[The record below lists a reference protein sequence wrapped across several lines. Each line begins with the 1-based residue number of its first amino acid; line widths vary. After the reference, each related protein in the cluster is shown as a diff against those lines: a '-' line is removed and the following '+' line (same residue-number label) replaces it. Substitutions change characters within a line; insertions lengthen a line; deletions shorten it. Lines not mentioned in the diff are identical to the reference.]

1 LIRRTACAVAML
13 AVGLVPSLAGVV
25 APAPA
30 FAAACT
36 SPVRYAVSTN
46 TIYLVARQSYTL
58 SSIIKACPSVPL
70 VEVDP
75 VRRVWQLNAD
85 LVLQNGGTLVL
96 HGAAAG
102 GDVDTLRLR
111 SLASNKATEVSQ
123 LAADY
128 GTLDIKSTK
137 VTSWDGAANGPDTNA
152 TLPAGSAAGSRGRAF
167 IRVLSTLAADG
178 ATVQESRMDIVDSE
192 VSYLG
197 YYAAESYGVT
207 YKSRACAR
215 TDLASCAKVK
225 VSGSQINSS
234 FHHNYMGTFTW
245 GARDMAFRGSR
256 YENNISYGLDP
267 HDVSSNLT
275 IDRNTFAYNG
285 NHGLI
290 CSQRCDRL
298 TITNNASHDNGL
310 KPWRGPNDDADIAG
324 QVHGIMLH
332 RGITNT
338 VISDN
343 RVWNQPSGAGIVI
356 FDSVGNTVT
365 RNQLDNNM
373 IGIRLSVGA
382 ARNTISN
389 NVVRH
394 SAQYALLLYKGGDI
408 ASYSTASSR
417 PTNNVFDANTLDSSG
432 VNAVKFTE
440 SDGNQVTNSTVT
452 GTPGPLVFDN
462 STGTKL
468 DAVRLPAGQA
478 IVLTKSTLTIA
489 NPNADMR
496 ITIDPQ
502 STVDVTSRRGTTFA
516 TGAGGPATT
525 VTPTGS
531 TLRLTPATVGTAP
544 VTVTPQRF
552 AVLPSTGTAAATAT
566 GTLDVRI
573 SGQAANAPISFTV
586 SGLRPG
592 SQHTIR
598 RGTKVLTVATAD
610 AAGQVKFTDSPPSS
624 AGYNYQVV

>member
-1 LIRRTACAVAML
+1 LIRRIACAVATL
-13 AVGLVPSLAGVV
+13 AAGLIPSLAGVV

-30 FAAACT
+30 FATACT
-36 SPVRYAVSTN
+36 SPVRYAASTN
-46 TIYLVARQSYTL
+46 TIYLVAHQSYTL

-70 VEVDP
+70 VKVDP
-75 VRRVWQLNAD
+75 ALRVWQLNAD
-85 LVLQNGGTLVL
+85 LLLQNGSTLVL

-111 SLASNKATEVSQ
+111 SLASNKATEVTQ
-123 LAADY
+123 IAADY

-137 VTSWDGAANGPDTNA
+137 VTSWDAAANGPDTNA

-178 ATVQESRMDIVDSE
+178 ATAHESRMDIVDSE

-197 YYAAESYGVT
+197 YYAAESYGVA
-207 YKSRACAR
+207 YKSRPCSR
-215 TDLASCAKVK
+215 TDLSSCAKVK

-245 GARDMAFRGSR
+245 GARDMVFRDSR

-275 IDRNTFAYNG
+275 INRNTFAYNG

-290 CSQRCDRL
+290 CSQRCDHL
-298 TITNNASHDNGL
+298 TITNNAIHDNGL
-310 KPWRGPNDDADIAG
+310 KPWRGPNDDADIPG

-332 RGITNT
+332 RGITHT
-338 VISDN
+338 VVSDN
-343 RVWNQPSGAGIVI
+343 RVWNQPNGVGIVV

-373 IGIRLSVGA
+373 IGIRLAVGA
-382 ARNTISN
+382 ARNTISH
-389 NVVRH
+389 NVVRR
-394 SAQYALLLYKGGDI
+394 SAQNAVLLIKGNDN

-417 PTNNVFDANTLDSSG
+417 PTNNVFDANTLDGSG
-432 VNAVKFTE
+432 ISAVRFTE
-440 SDGNQVTNSTVT
+440 SDGNRITNSTIT
-452 GTPGPLVFDN
+452 GASGPLVFDN
-462 STGTKL
+462 STGTVL
-468 DAVRLPAGQA
+468 ASVPLPAGQA

-489 NPNADMR
+489 SPNAGMR
-496 ITIDPQ
+496 ITVGPL
-502 STVDVTSRRGTTFA
+502 STVDITSRRGTTFA

-531 TLRLTPATVGTAP
+531 RLRLTSAPAGTAP
-544 VTVTPQRF
+544 VTVTPQGF
-552 AVLPSTGTAAATAT
+552 AILPSTGSAAATAT
-566 GTLDVRI
+566 GALDVQI
-573 SGQAANAPISFTV
+573 SGQAANAPIRFTV
-586 SGLRPG
+586 SGLRTG
-592 SQHTIR
+592 TKYTIR
-598 RGTKVLTVATAD
+598 RGTTVLTVATANS
-610 AAGQVKFTDSPPSS
+610 AGQVTFTDSPPSS